1 MMTQA
6 FYTGIS
12 GLKTGQSAIDVV
24 ADNIANISTTGFR
37 GYNAEFSS
45 LFENMQNTMSSSVNP
60 SSVGVGVRLQST
72 SIDLSQGSFA
82 LSDRSTDMAIEGDGW
97 FGVINK
103 DENLYT
109 RAGEFTFDQNSDLVT
124 PDGLYAL
131 GSMGNNINFE
141 TNTLTSIL
149 DEVALKNVGEQTKLS
164 FPNTLTY
171 PPIASTNAKFI
182 GNLGTDDEI
191 RTISAAV
198 VDSQS
203 NKNQLKL
210 TFTKS
215 VPQVAPGNQWDVVA
229 TTQSLDGTI
238 TYDTKNGKAFFGSS
252 GELLSNT
259 LTTINN
265 NGSEVAINL
274 GSGYDGVTVISN
286 IAPSSSSSSSDGTIG
301 GDLIGYDINK
311 NAEVIATFS
320 NGFQSVVG
328 QVAVFHFR
336 NDDGLERA
344 SGARFRESSNSGEAI
359 IFKDEN
365 GENTIGANVM
375 TYRLETSN
383 VTMETALT
391 ELIILQRSFDSNSK
405 SITTADEMMQKA
417 LNMDA

>member
-1 MMTQA
+1 MTQA

-12 GLKTGQSAIDVV
+12 GLKTNQSAIDVV

-45 LFENMQNTMSSSVNP
+45 LFENMQKSSMSSSINP
-60 SSVGVGVRLQST
+60 SSVGGGVRLQST
-72 SIDLSQGSFA
+72 SIDLSHGSFA

-124 PDGLYAL
+124 PDGLYVL

-149 DEVALKNVGEQTKLS
+149 DDVALKNVAEQTKLS

-171 PPIASTNAKFI
+171 PPIASTNTKFI
-182 GNLGTDDEI
+182 GNLGTDDEVRI
-191 RTISAAV
+191 MSAAV

-215 VPQVAPGNQWDVVA
+215 IPQTAPGSQWDVVA
-229 TTQSLDGTI
+229 TTQTLDGTI
-238 TYDTKNGKAFFGSS
+238 TYDTQNGKAFFGAS

-265 NGSEVAINL
+265 NGSEVAIDL
-274 GSGYDGVTVISN
+274 GSGFDGVTVISN
-286 IAPSSSSSSSDGTIG
+286 IAPSSTTTSDGTIG

-328 QVAVFHFR
+328 QVAVFHFS

-344 SGARFRESSNSGEAI
+344 SGAKFRESSNSGEAI
-359 IFKDEN
+359 IYKDTN
-365 GENTIGANVM
+365 GENIIGANVM

-391 ELIILQRSFDSNSK
+391 ELIILQRAFDSNSK

>member
-6 FYTGIS
+6 FYSGIS

-45 LFENMQNTMSSSVNP
+45 LFENMQNGMSSSVNP
-60 SSVGVGVRLQST
+60 SSIGGGVRLQST
-72 SIDLSQGSFA
+72 SIDLSEGSFA

-97 FGVINK
+97 FGVINNE
-103 DENLYT
+103 ENLYT

-124 PDGLYAL
+124 PDGLYVL
-131 GSMGNNINFE
+131 GSMGNNIDYA
-141 TNTLTSIL
+141 TNTLTSVL
-149 DEVALKNVGEQTKLS
+149 DDVELKNVGEQTKLS
-164 FPNTLTY
+164 FPSTLTY
-171 PPIASTNAKFI
+171 PSVASTNAKFI
-182 GNLGTDDEI
+182 GNLGTEDEV
-191 RTISAAV
+191 RTMGAAV
-198 VDSQS
+198 IDSD
-203 NKNQLKL
+203 NNRNQIKL

-215 VPQVAPGNQWDVVA
+215 IPQVEPGSQWDVVA
-229 TTQSLDGTI
+229 TTETLDGTI
-238 TYDTKNGKAFFGSS
+238 TYDTKNGKAFFGPS
-252 GELLSNT
+252 GEILSTT
-259 LTTINN
+259 LTTIDN
-265 NGSEVAINL
+265 NGSQVVIDL
-274 GSGYDGVTVISN
+274 GSGYDGVTTISN
-286 IAPSSSSSSSDGTIG
+286 IPPSSSSISDGTIG
-301 GDLIGYDINK
+301 GDLVGYDINR
-311 NAEVIATFS
+311 NAEVVATFS
-320 NGFQSVVG
+320 NGLQSVVG

-365 GENTIGANVM
+365 GENIIGANVM
-375 TYRLETSN
+375 TFRLETSN

-391 ELIILQRSFDSNSK
+391 ELIILQRAFDSNSK